1 MIILENGPR
10 NAVVLSTASETIT
23 PAQLATE
30 ESPSTAVALSIEQ
43 IWYDVGDLAA
53 AGAVTVAFE
62 ATAPDVVWRCTG
74 REDMCFE
81 DFGGIKNPRS
91 AGFTG
96 GITITGAA
104 AYSIILKL
112 RKSY

>member
-23 PAQLATE
+23 PAQLVSDGKT
-30 ESPSTAVALSIEQ
+30 PSVLSIES
-43 IWYDVGDLAA
+43 IWYDVGDLAP
-53 AGAVTVAFE
+53 AGAVTIAFD
-62 ATAPDVVWRCTG
+62 ASTDDVVWRCTG

-81 DFGGIKNPRS
+81 SFGGIKNPKS

-96 GITITGAA
+96 GIVITGAA

-112 RKSY
+112 HKSY

>member
-1 MIILENGPR
+1 MIILFNGPR

-23 PAQLATE
+23 PASLAVDGKT
-30 ESPSTAVALSIEQ
+30 PITLSIDQ

-53 AGAVTVAFE
+53 ASAVTIAFD
-62 ATAPDVVWRCTG
+62 ATTDDVVWRCTG

-81 DFGGIKNPRS
+81 EFGGIKNPQS

-96 GITITGAA
+96 GIVITGAA

-112 RKSY
+112 RKTP

>member
-23 PAQLATE
+23 PAQLIADGKV
-30 ESPSTAVALSIEQ
+30 PVAMSIDA

-53 AGAVTVAFE
+53 AGAVTIAFD
-62 ATAPDVVWRCTG
+62 ATTDDVVWRCTG

-81 DFGGIKNPRS
+81 EFGGIKNPQS

-96 GITITGAA
+96 GIVITGAA

-112 RKSY
+112 HKSY

>member
-23 PAQLATE
+23 PAQLVADGKT
-30 ESPSTAVALSIEQ
+30 PSVMSIES

-53 AGAVTVAFE
+53 AGAVTIAFD
-62 ATAPDVVWRCTG
+62 ATTDDVVWRCTG

-81 DFGGIKNPRS
+81 SFGGIKNPRS

-96 GITITGAA
+96 GIVITGAA

-112 RKSY
+112 HKSY